1 MAKIRPII
9 PGANPGTPGDPDIVP
24 GVGGKHKPERKLL
37 YRDIGKVIV
46 NEWINSNGFPDRDNL
61 ITNLSPLLRLAGFP
75 GAAVGN
81 PNRDPVEFDIVIDPL
96 PVQGQPKF
104 VWIAIPAPEPPGSM
118 TWQQYLNQSY
128 SNDNDLADLGESV
141 LFGCGR

>member
-24 GVGGKHKPERKLL
+24 GAGGKHKPERKLL
-37 YRDIGKVIV
+37 FRDIGKVIRD
-46 NEWINSNGFPDRDNL
+46 EWINSNGFPDRDTLIANL
-61 ITNLSPLLRLAGFP
+61 TPLLRLAGFN
-75 GAAVGN
+75 GAAAGN

-96 PVQGQPKF
+96 PVQGQTKF
-104 VWIAIPAPEPPGSM
+104 VWIAIPAPEPPAGM
-118 TWQQYLNQSY
+118 TLQQYLMSSY
-128 SNDNDLADLGESV
+128 SSTDDLADLGESV